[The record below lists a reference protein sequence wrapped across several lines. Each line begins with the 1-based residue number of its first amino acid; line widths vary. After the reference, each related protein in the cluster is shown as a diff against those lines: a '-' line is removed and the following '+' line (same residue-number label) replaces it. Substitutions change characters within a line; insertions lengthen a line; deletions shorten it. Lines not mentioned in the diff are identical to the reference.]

1 MSEITVLMS
10 VYNGMPYLPEAVDSI
25 LDQTVQDF
33 TFLIVNDGSTDET
46 GDYLNRLTDKRVQ
59 VIHQSHRGQGA
70 ARTSGLARLNSK
82 YVAIMDADDVAL
94 PTRLEAQLR
103 FLHRH
108 KEMGLVGTQVVYIG
122 NSGRRGFSPPL
133 PCDHESIYT
142 DLLHGR
148 HALVNGTIMC
158 CASILK
164 RVGGY
169 RIDSSG
175 EDWDMFLRMG
185 ECSKLANLNEV
196 LYLYRLHP
204 FSVNVRHLVRIR
216 TNIAYACH
224 CSKRRAAGHP
234 EITVEEFLIE
244 QRARPL
250 LHRLAEAMDV
260 YALGQYRRALV
271 DILNSNWRKGYV
283 QLALAVLCSPR
294 WTIQRISRAI
304 RKFWRS

>member
-25 LDQTVQDF
+25 LAQTVQDF
-33 TFLIVNDGSTDET
+33 TFLIVNDGSKDET
-46 GDYLNRLTDKRVQ
+46 VDYLNRLTDKRIQ
-59 VIHQSHRGQGA
+59 VMHQSHRGQGA

-82 YVAIMDADDVAL
+82 FVAIMDADDVAL
-94 PTRLEAQLR
+94 PTRLEAQLH

-108 KEMGLVGTQVVYIG
+108 KEIGLVGTQVAYIG
-122 NSGRRGFSPPL
+122 DSGRRGFSPPL

-158 CASILK
+158 YVSILK

-175 EDWDMFLRMG
+175 EDWDMFLRVG
-185 ECSKLANLNEV
+185 EASKLANLNEV
-196 LYLYRLHP
+196 LYLYRLHF
-204 FSVNVRHLVRIR
+204 FSVNIRHLDKIR
-216 TNIAYACH
+216 TDIAYACH
-224 CSKRRAAGHP
+224 CAKHRAAGHP
-234 EITVEEFLIE
+234 EISVKEFLIE
-244 QRARPL
+244 QSARPFW
-250 LHRLAEAMDV
+250 HRLAEAMDV

-271 DILNSNWRKGYV
+271 DILNSNCLKGYA
-283 QLALAVLCSPR
+283 QLAYAVLCSPR
-294 WTIQRISRAI
+294 WSIQRISRAI
-304 RKFWRS
+304 RKFRKS